1 MWTHTRMSFSS
12 HTFTSLP
19 LVHTPNPD
27 FLGRQLWLCFS
38 LVREF
43 PRSRLPNQTS
53 DRFPNFPSSEVR
65 DFTGSRFQ
73 TFACSWLRGFADSRF
88 PKIAC
93 PRLQGFAGPR
103 FLKVACSRLRGFT
116 GQRFLK
122 IACSRLRGFA
132 GPRFLKITNALSLK
146 TYLKNFVKLDVSR
159 VTNFPEFPNNWSGWG
174 GPPSGPTS
182 ARWSI
187 ASSRCFFLG
196 CLDTLSFGAFW
207 SLLD

>member
-12 HTFTSLP
+12 HTFTSLS

-53 DRFPNFPSSEVR
+53 DRFPNFSSSKVR
-65 DFTGSRFQ
+65 DFASSRFQ

-93 PRLQGFAGPR
+93 L
-103 FLKVACSRLRGFT
+103 
-116 GQRFLK
+116 
-122 IACSRLRGFA
+122 RLRGFA
-132 GPRFLKITNALSLK
+132 GPRFPKIACLRLLGFAGPRFRKIASALSLK

-159 VTNFPEFPNNWSGWG
+159 VTDFLEFPN
-174 GPPSGPTS
+174 
-182 ARWSI
+182 I
-187 ASSRCFFLG
+187 FLIHN
-196 CLDTLSFGAFW
+196 S
-207 SLLD
+207 